1 MKPYVDDIE
10 KATLTNET
18 FRTVLHTGENMQL
31 VVMTLQPGEDIG
43 METHPDVD
51 QFIRIEEGEGKA
63 ILDGQEYEVEDD
75 WAVIIPAGT
84 EHNVVNTADDEP
96 LKLYTIYAPA
106 EHPDGTVHETREE
119 AMEYERE
126 HHDE

>member
-31 VVMTLQPGEDIG
+31 VVMTIQPGEDIG

-63 ILDGQEYEVEDD
+63 ILDGREYEIEDD